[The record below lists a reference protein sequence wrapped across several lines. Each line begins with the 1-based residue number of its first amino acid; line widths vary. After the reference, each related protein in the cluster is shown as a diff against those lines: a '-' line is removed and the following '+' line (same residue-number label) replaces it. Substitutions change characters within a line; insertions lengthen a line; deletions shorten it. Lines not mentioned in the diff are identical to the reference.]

1 VPRLTGAEIVAEHL
15 IANRVPY
22 VFGIPGHGDACLFD
36 ALVDR
41 KERIGA
47 RMVYHEQSAA
57 HMADAYYR
65 VSGQPCAVF
74 TSIGPGACNTL
85 IGVAQAYVDSTA
97 LLVVTG
103 STHTYMR
110 GHSVL
115 QELDRAQFSDFPN
128 VLRPVTKQTF
138 LPTRVDAVPFVMHR
152 AFNKMLS
159 GRPGPV
165 HIDLP
170 MDVQAEAI
178 DVDLPL
184 PAERQVQHPPRP
196 DGQAVETAVKLL
208 LAAARPV
215 VLIGGGVITAGACRE
230 VQAIAEF
237 VGAAILTTWMGK
249 GAVPEDHPLYGLH
262 PGSPGSSVANTLLA
276 EADVVLSFGC
286 RFTDW
291 SFSSYHK
298 DYNMQPGCHLIQV
311 DIDSHEI
318 GKNFPVAVDMVADA
332 RSAARDMLDG
342 LKLLGRPREW
352 QGSAYHQHIAALRA
366 DWEEQLRPAR
376 EYNGPGYTTI
386 SRALAE
392 VRKVLPRNGIVVAG
406 AGLVQNQTYQEFP
419 VYEPRTHISSGG
431 FSTMGFTVP
440 GAIGAKLAAPDRP
453 VVGLAGDGDFLQTMQ
468 EIGVAAMYDVPVV
481 WIVMNNA
488 GFSSIRNLQEGRFG
502 KERTIVTQFRRGG
515 EEYSADLAAVA
526 RDFGIAGERVADPAQ
541 IGPALARALASG
553 GPALIEVMVNKQ
565 GLTSAGWWD
574 VPIPEYLAQS
584 HGDWQRNRSK
594 EVL

>member
-1 VPRLTGAEIVAEHL
+1 MPRLTGAEIVAESL

-22 VFGIPGHGDACLFD
+22 VFGIPGHGDVCLFD

-47 RMVYHEQSAA
+47 MMVYHEQSAA

-65 VSGQPCAVF
+65 VSGQPCGVF
-74 TSIGPGACNTL
+74 TSIGPGACNTV

-97 LLVVTG
+97 MLVVTG

-178 DVDLPL
+178 ETERPVS
-184 PAERQVQHPPRP
+184 AERRVQHPPRP
-196 DGQAVETAVKLL
+196 DAMAVEKAVKLL
-208 LAAARPV
+208 LGAQRPV
-215 VLIGGGVITAGACRE
+215 VLIGGGVITANAGPL
-230 VQAIAEF
+230 VQEIAEF

-249 GAVPEDHPLYGLH
+249 GAVPEDHELYGLH
-262 PGSPGSSVANTLLA
+262 PGSPGSTVANELLA

-298 DYNMQPGCHLIQV
+298 SYNMQPDCQLIQI
-311 DIDSHEI
+311 DIDAHEI

-332 RSAARDMLDG
+332 RSAAQDLLDG
-342 LKLLGRPREW
+342 LRLLGKPCDW
-352 QGSAYHQHIAALRA
+352 PGSAYHRHIAQLRSA
-366 DWEEQLRPAR
+366 WYELLRPAQT
-376 EYNGPGYTTI
+376 YAGPGLTTI

-392 VRKVLPRNGIVVAG
+392 VRKVLPRNGIVVTG
-406 AGLVQNQTYQEFP
+406 AGLVQNQTFQEFP

-453 VVGLAGDGDFLQTMQ
+453 VIGLAGDGDFLQTMQ
-468 EIGVAAMYDVPVV
+468 EIGVAAMYEIPVV
-481 WIVMNNA
+481 WVVMNNC
-488 GFSSIRNLQEGRFG
+488 GFSSIRNLQEGHFG
-502 KERTIVTQFRRGG
+502 KDRTIVTQFQRQG
-515 EEYSADLAAVA
+515 EDYSAQLAEVA
-526 RDFGIAGERVADPAQ
+526 KQFGIAGERVVDPAQ
-541 IGPALARALASG
+541 IGPAVARALQSG

-565 GLTSAGWWD
+565 GLTNGGWWD
-574 VPIPEYLAQS
+574 IPVPAYLTQHHQAWLQ
-584 HGDWQRNRSK
+584 GRQK